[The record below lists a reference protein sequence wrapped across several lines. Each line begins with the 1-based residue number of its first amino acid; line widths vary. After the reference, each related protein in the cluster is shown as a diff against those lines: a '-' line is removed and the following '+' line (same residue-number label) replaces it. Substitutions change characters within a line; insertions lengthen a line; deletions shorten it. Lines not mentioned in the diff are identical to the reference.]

1 MSRAGWCSGRF
12 KAVKL
17 CQSSSISGPSEIVKP
32 IWLKMSMILFL
43 TIESGCLFPVWIGK
57 GVLVGSEI
65 LDFPPVLL
73 SCD

>member
-32 IWLKMSMILFL
+32 IWLKMSIILFL
-43 TIESGCLFPVWIGK
+43 TTESGCLFPV
-57 GVLVGSEI
+57 
-65 LDFPPVLL
+65 
-73 SCD
+73 